1 MNERIEKKNIEK
13 EMEKENKRRQIAQLQ
28 ENKREDIRKWIE
40 DKNEK
45 IEEFKRQK
53 ELINEN
59 KRLISDEIARRKE
72 EYSSRFQQIFQKKN
86 IDENTLKTI
95 QEMFPNNKEIEN
107 LIDEYNALN
116 TNEDNKKNRNTSATG
131 KNKYNQS
138 LSNYG
143 YDNNFEKN
151 NRNKFADDGN
161 KTYDSNTNINNYN
174 DSKKQIELAKQNIY
188 EKYNIKPLPNK
199 RFNVNDNNNS
209 NSQKNE
215 SNTYNNNFN
224 DKKNKKISIEMN
236 NENEQKLND
245 YKSKMNKELLD
256 LLRNERKK
264 EELRERQLEELDIN
278 DPQREVLERKF
289 GEERARISSI
299 ISQKNSEIE
308 QKISEYEM
316 KLKKNY

>member
-1 MNERIEKKNIEK
+1 
-13 EMEKENKRRQIAQLQ
+13 MEKENKRRQIAQLQ

-151 NRNKFADDGN
+151 NRNKIADDGN

-215 SNTYNNNFN
+215 SNTYNNTFN
-224 DKKNKKISIEMN
+224 DKKNKKIPIEMN

-289 GEERARISSI
+289 GEERARISSM

>member
-1 MNERIEKKNIEK
+1 
-13 EMEKENKRRQIAQLQ
+13 
-28 ENKREDIRKWIE
+28 
-40 DKNEK
+40 
-45 IEEFKRQK
+45 
-53 ELINEN
+53 
-59 KRLISDEIARRKE
+59 
-72 EYSSRFQQIFQKKN
+72 
-86 IDENTLKTI
+86 
-95 QEMFPNNKEIEN
+95 MFPNNKEIEN

-116 TNEDNKKNRNTSATG
+116 TNEDNKKNRNTSAAG
-131 KNKYNQS
+131 KNRYNQS

-151 NRNKFADDGN
+151 DGNKFADDGN

-224 DKKNKKISIEMN
+224 DKKNKKILIEMN

-289 GEERARISSI
+289 GEERARISSM